1 MVGLLKGRLVVCPHS
16 VSPRYKEIYKT
27 MVLMKDAGITEGDLK
42 KVQRSYK
49 LREAFDALLG
59 SKGITT
65 HNLTNRNMNTI
76 IKHYVGFYNVDVAL
90 WYGSGLVHSWFLD
103 NVVRSKEDKNLVF
116 QRVTKRDLITLY
128 ATCEAALADDLKL
141 VDKLF
146 RVRSSYSDM
155 YGSIEERVR
164 KEVEA
169 TCLVIKEALKEI
181 SFTDE
186 VVFYVTEEIS

>member
-1 MVGLLKGRLVVCPHS
+1 MVEVLKGRLVVCPHS

-27 MVLMKDAGITEGDLK
+27 MLLMKDVGITEGDLK
-42 KVQRSYK
+42 QVQRSYK
-49 LREAFDALLG
+49 FDALLG
-59 SKGITT
+59 SKGIAT

-76 IKHYVGFYNVDVAL
+76 LKHYIGFYNVDVAL
-90 WYGSGLVHSWFLD
+90 WYDSGLVHSWFLD
-103 NVVRSKEDKNLVF
+103 NVVRSKSDENLVF

-146 RVRSSYSDM
+146 RVRSSYSDS
-155 YGSIEERVR
+155 YGSTEGCVR
-164 KEVEA
+164 KEIEA
-169 TCLVIKEALKEI
+169 TCLMVKEALKEI

-186 VVFYVTEEIS
+186 VVFYVTEEIK

>member
-1 MVGLLKGRLVVCPHS
+1 MVELLKGRLVVCPHS

-27 MVLMKDAGITEGDLK
+27 MVLMKEVGIIEGDLK
-42 KVQRSYK
+42 QIQRSYK
-49 LREAFDALLG
+49 LREAFDALLN
-59 SKGITT
+59 SKGISTY
-65 HNLTNRNMNTI
+65 NLTNRNMNTI
-76 IKHYVGFYNVDVAL
+76 IKHYAGFYSIDVAL

-103 NVVRSKEDKNLVF
+103 NVVRSKNDENVVF

-146 RVRSSYSDM
+146 RVRSIYTSRYD
-155 YGSIEERVR
+155 GTEDRVR

-169 TCLVIKEALKEI
+169 TCLMIKEALKEI

-186 VVFYVTEEIS
+186 VVFYVTEEIQ

>member
-1 MVGLLKGRLVVCPHS
+1 MVCPHS
-16 VSPRYKEIYKT
+16 VSPRYTEIYKT
-27 MVLMKDAGITEGDLK
+27 MLLMKDVGITEGNLK
-42 KVQRSYK
+42 QVQRSYK

-59 SKGITT
+59 SKGIAT

-76 IKHYVGFYNVDVAL
+76 IKHCAGFYSIDVAL

-103 NVVRSKEDKNLVF
+103 NVVRSKDDENLVF

-146 RVRSSYSDM
+146 KVRSSYTDR
-155 YGSIEERVR
+155 YDGTEDRVR
-164 KEVEA
+164 KEIEA
-169 TCLVIKEALKEI
+169 TCLMIKEALKEI

-186 VVFYVTEEIS
+186 VVFYVTEEIQ